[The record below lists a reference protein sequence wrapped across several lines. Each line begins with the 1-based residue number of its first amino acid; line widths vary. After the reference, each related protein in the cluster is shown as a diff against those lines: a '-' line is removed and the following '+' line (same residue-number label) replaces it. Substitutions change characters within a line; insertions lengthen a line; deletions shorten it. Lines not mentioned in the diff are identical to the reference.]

1 MDISHPQKMSRWIQG
16 FHAPALRETP
26 QKRSWISTFR
36 WIGLIS
42 CLSKQKKAKEGGQLA
57 SKLEGELL
65 DKCGYLKK

>member
-42 CLSKQKKAKEGGQLA
+42 CLSKQKKAKEGDNWLA
-57 SKLEGELL
+57 NWKES
-65 DKCGYLKK
+65 CWTNVVI